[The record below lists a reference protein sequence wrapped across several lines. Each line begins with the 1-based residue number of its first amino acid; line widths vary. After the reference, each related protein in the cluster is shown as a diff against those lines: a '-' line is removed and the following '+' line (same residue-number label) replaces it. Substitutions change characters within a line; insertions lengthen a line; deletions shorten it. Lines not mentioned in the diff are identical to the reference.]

1 MNLELS
7 INPGCLHYSFCKS
20 LSPGSR
26 KEYDEFS
33 PHSKTTF
40 RKGFALAI
48 RKLQKQNREKPAN
61 NTHAAKTPHSSS
73 KSSGGTSKSP
83 QKDQSDNEESEVCHI
98 CGQQSS
104 SKKKNWSRH
113 WIACETCKSW
123 THLECSKR
131 QRLYLQ
137 TMRHSSL
144 LVVKR
149 HPSNSFLTTYT
160 SKSC

>member
-1 MNLELS
+1 MPTQVTLKDSAATKITEMDESFLS
-7 INPGCLHYSFCKS
+7 YFKGYQGTTCSQDNQALPDNFSLS

-40 RKGFALAI
+40 KKGFALAI

-61 NTHAAKTPHSSS
+61 NTHAAETPHSSS

-104 SKKKNWSRH
+104 AKKKNWSRQ
-113 WIACETCKSW
+113 WIACDTCKSW
-123 THLECSKR
+123 THL
-131 QRLYLQ
+131 
-137 TMRHSSL
+137 
-144 LVVKR
+144 
-149 HPSNSFLTTYT
+149 
-160 SKSC
+160 